1 MTRNIVLYG
10 HYQQT
15 LFCCPSLEMLEG
27 QLFFAGAITIVGV
40 KYLCFSSPKLK
51 YTVRYSDTFC
61 QSAVCLFTRR
71 SFCKILI
78 LIIST
83 HLSYW
88 YFFLPCFTKLILMII
103 FLTDLNQNLC
113 KLYCSDG
120 ADCKES
126 SGLNDKEAR
135 TYSTSYFLSQGHS
148 EFPLVI
154 SLVWAT

>member
-1 MTRNIVLYG
+1 MGKIQPISFYMTWFSSFWSAYQTYRFLYQHYCSLPQVSVIQINSVCLTTFLMTRNIVLYG

-40 KYLCFSSPKLK
+40 KYLCFRSPKLK

-61 QSAVCLFTRR
+61 QSAVCLFTCR
-71 SFCKILI
+71 SFCKISI

-88 YFFLPCFTKLILMII
+88 YFFFTL
-103 FLTDLNQNLC
+103 F
-113 KLYCSDG
+113 
-120 ADCKES
+120 
-126 SGLNDKEAR
+126 
-135 TYSTSYFLSQGHS
+135 H
-148 EFPLVI
+148 
-154 SLVWAT
+154 